1 MAKPEMNGT
10 QRAEASPRAGSHL
23 LRAVVCASALT
34 LLSASAL
41 AAISKDQA
49 KRIYDRIAGVPATDA
64 QLTTMAAGSAS
75 AAAILATHDPAFY
88 NNTIRNLATPW
99 TNRTQTVF
107 APLNDYTATV
117 IGMVRDDVPVQH
129 PAERGHS
136 LYSGRA
142 LPTSRPTRPR
152 TTICIEALDTDGADL
167 SVHLVKTTQSAL
179 TGLPAAATAGVMTTR
194 AAANAF
200 FMDGTNRRM
209 YRFTMMN
216 HLCADL
222 QTIPDTTRPPDRI
235 RQDVTRSPGGDSS
248 LFLNNCIECH
258 SGMDPMAQ
266 AFAYYNYSYDV
277 TTDPNGDAGKIVY
290 TAGQV
295 QPKYFINNNNFP
307 QGFVTPDD
315 SWANRMR
322 GGVNSLLGWDP
333 KQSGSGNGAKS
344 LGMELEGSDAFANCQ
359 VVAGVQVCV
368 LPRAE
373 QCGRPQPGRHDDQH
387 RSSPATRCGK
397 SSLMQ
402 PSTAWGIDHE
412 LHTHDHLAHRQPC
425 SFVAASAALTA
436 CSGGAP
442 TTATAATAPTS
453 SANAYTGP
461 APATADVQAF
471 AVNFWANVRVQNRC
485 GQCHNATSPAQ
496 MPNFAR
502 SDDVNLAYAQANT
515 VVNLQQPS
523 TSRIVTK
530 VSGGHNCWLADPN
543 ACGEILTTWISNW
556 AGASGGGTG
565 TQVQLVAPPP
575 QNVGSSKNFPGS
587 PDGFPN
593 DGVPAAHAVLLQ
605 VPRAGRGHPAIAVL
619 RVLGHQSGLSVR
631 HSEDE
636 FEHAEQFALRQP
648 AGGRH
653 AQLLGGVRYGQ
664 R

>member
-1 MAKPEMNGT
+1 MENGMAKPEMNGT
-10 QRAEASPRAGSHL
+10 QPAPRAKSHL
-23 LRAVVCASALT
+23 LRAIVCASALT
-34 LLSASAL
+34 LLSASAVGQ
-41 AAISKDQA
+41 ISKDRA

-64 QLTTMAAGSAS
+64 QLTSMATGSAS

-117 IGMVRDDVPVQH
+117 IGMVRDDVPFNTLLSADILYIADGAANV
-129 PAERGHS
+129 PAYS
-136 LYSGRA
+136 TSNNDLY
-142 LPTSRPTRPR
+142 
-152 TTICIEALDTDGADL
+152 EALDSDGADL
-167 SVHLVKTTQSAL
+167 SVHLVKTTQSAV

-222 QTIPDTTRPPDRI
+222 QVIPDTTRPPDRI

-344 LGMELEGSDAFANCQ
+344 LGMELEGSDAYANCQ
-359 VVAGVQVCV
+359 VSRVFKYVCF
-368 LPRAE
+368 R
-373 QCGRPQPGRHDDQH
+373 
-387 RSSPATRCGK
+387 
-397 SSLMQ
+397 
-402 PSTAWGIDHE
+402 
-412 LHTHDHLAHRQPC
+412 
-425 SFVAASAALTA
+425 
-436 CSGGAP
+436 AP
-442 TTATAATAPTS
+442 TNAGDRSQVAT
-453 SANAYTGP
+453 
-461 APATADVQAF
+461 
-471 AVNFWANVRVQNRC
+471 
-485 GQCHNATSPAQ
+485 
-496 MPNFAR
+496 MI
-502 SDDVNLAYAQANT
+502 
-515 VVNLQQPS
+515 S
-523 TSRIVTK
+523 TFK
-530 VSGGHNCWLADPN
+530 SGY
-543 ACGEILTTWISNW
+543 S
-556 AGASGGGTG
+556 
-565 TQVQLVAPPP
+565 
-575 QNVGSSKNFPGS
+575 
-587 PDGFPN
+587 
-593 DGVPAAHAVLLQ
+593 
-605 VPRAGRGHPAIAVL
+605 
-619 RVLGHQSGLSVR
+619 
-631 HSEDE
+631 
-636 FEHAEQFALRQP
+636 LRQVF
-648 AGGRH
+648 ADAAVYCTNGM
-653 AQLLGGVRYGQ
+653 
-664 R
+664 